1 MVDCARH
8 GGAVCES
15 FTVTVTFNHI
25 IVVSA
30 DRDTAAD
37 FYRDLFELDEG
48 PAWGPFRNLLLD
60 GGTGALL
67 QFASPPVDEIQP
79 QHLALLVDDD
89 LFDRAMD
96 RLRERGLE
104 FWADPQMT
112 KPGETNSGHGGRGVY
127 LRDPS
132 GHFLEFLTAPYL

>member
-60 GGTGALL
+60 RGYHLVEVPDAEFDSMGCN
-67 QFASPPVDEIQP
+67 V
-79 QHLALLVDDD
+79 LAL
-89 LFDRAMD
+89 AP
-96 RLRERGLE
+96 RLCLMVAGNPVTRSRLE
-104 FWADPQMT
+104 AAGCT
-112 KPGETNSGHGGRGVY
+112 VLEYAGAHISVKGGGG
-127 LRDPS
+127 PTC
-132 GHFLEFLTAPYL
+132 LTRPLWRYK